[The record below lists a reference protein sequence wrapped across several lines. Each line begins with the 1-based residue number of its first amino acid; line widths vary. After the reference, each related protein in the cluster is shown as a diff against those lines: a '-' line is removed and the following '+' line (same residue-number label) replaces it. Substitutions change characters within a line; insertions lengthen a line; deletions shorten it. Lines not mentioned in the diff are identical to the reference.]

1 MKNTTIHKA
10 IMLGGVSS
18 LFAGAVWAGD
28 VNLPITGETDVQGSL
43 YAGGKLL
50 SDETA
55 SYGTVSVDITGGSVS
70 AGSGENVYWRDGVYG
85 GASEFGNENTSFSA
99 DRVVINM
106 SGGDMNNI
114 VAGSFATEKGSVSIG
129 SSEISISGG
138 LVRNS
143 VLGGSILT
151 YDSNGTIKGHAV
163 SETGSSRIT
172 VSGDAVIGE
181 TVSSA
186 KQKSENNDVIFNSVY
201 GGGYTAG
208 SGTQILGSTS
218 VAVSGGAV
226 VNGVVVG
233 GSHAGP
239 TGSAY
244 VGDKNAADFSSVV
257 SSVSIS
263 ENADIRGGYV
273 FGGAYHSWGDGAKS
287 SDIYG
292 STLVKVDGGR
302 IFNSDENAGYVF
314 GGGYSSD
321 GNDASHGS
329 ISNVYGSANVEIS
342 GGSVTNVYGGA
353 YVNEAFGYGSASGGV
368 MGGTNISITGGEVA
382 NVYGG
387 GLTERVTGT
396 DGLSVSSF
404 VKGGSKIVISGG
416 ASVGGDVYGGG
427 NGADSSLEGGTTVV
441 LKDGASV
448 AGTIYGGGANGATV
462 SGERT
467 FVLGSSGGTHAAAS
481 PVKVSGFDKIKI
493 FKSEAVLDGIVGTA
507 DANMQILRG
516 YAGDSTSNIRLTNAD
531 YSGISGTFDV
541 SSPVYGEGK
550 PFATSLI
557 NFSDNSTFTVESSS
571 FDGMSLSGAGAVIIN
586 GRVWSG
592 ISGSSTLNLKDVSFS
607 GNTASNLKTADNAAT
622 GLQNGLV
629 SASVVNIDNARFLNN
644 VAESASGVEG
654 EGTSL
659 YSGLVGGGKI
669 SISNSEFSGNEAR
682 QVSSGASGHNI
693 YGGIAYAGGGVSI
706 SVDST
711 RFLNNSSRASEGVS
725 GGLITRFPEATC
737 GYPARLSRAIRPMPK
752 DTRRAAGRSQ
762 TTTAP
767 W

>member
-1 MKNTTIHKA
+1 MLVELKDCEGLNLFDAICEKAGVGLHSPCGKRGACGGCAVKLLRGRVAEASRVRHPGETVRSCKSIILSGSLAVIVEPRSVEAAASVEKSFEILAPFEALKTRGCSVAVDIGTTTVAASLFSNGDGRVLDSASAVNGQAKFADNVPDRIRLDGKPTNLSMQKEILKTLEELLLPWDGRFSKAVISGNTA
-10 IMLGGVSS
+10 MLHFLCGEDASGMGKYPFEPAFLETRDFSSKGLFESLSEFRICTLPSASAFIGADIVAGLMAVGIENAGENCLFVDMGTNGEIVLKKGDSFYSASAAAGPAFEAYGLACGMRASRGAVSS
-18 LFAGAVWAGD
+18 LSIGRGFEVA
-28 VNLPITGETDVQGSL
+28 LET
-43 YAGGKLL
+43 
-50 SDETA
+50 
-55 SYGTVSVDITGGSVS
+55 I
-70 AGSGENVYWRDGVYG
+70 G
-85 GASEFGNENTSFSA
+85 GAA
-99 DRVVINM
+99 P
-106 SGGDMNNI
+106 
-114 VAGSFATEKGSVSIG
+114 AGIC
-129 SSEISISGG
+129 
-138 LVRNS
+138 
-143 VLGGSILT
+143 
-151 YDSNGTIKGHAV
+151 
-163 SETGSSRIT
+163 
-172 VSGDAVIGE
+172 
-181 TVSSA
+181 
-186 KQKSENNDVIFNSVY
+186 
-201 GGGYTAG
+201 
-208 SGTQILGSTS
+208 
-218 VAVSGGAV
+218 
-226 VNGVVVG
+226 
-233 GSHAGP
+233 
-239 TGSAY
+239 GSAY
-244 VGDKNAADFSSVV
+244 LDFLA
-257 SSVSIS
+257 
-263 ENADIRGGYV
+263 EARRGGV
-273 FGGAYHSWGDGAKS
+273 LGESGRFAEMCPVK
-287 SDIYG
+287 
-292 STLVKVDGGR
+292 KVDGGR

-571 FDGMSLSGAGAVIIN
+571 FDGMSLSGAGP
-586 GRVWSG
+586 
-592 ISGSSTLNLKDVSFS
+592 SS
-607 GNTASNLKTADNAAT
+607 
-622 GLQNGLV
+622 
-629 SASVVNIDNARFLNN
+629 
-644 VAESASGVEG
+644 
-654 EGTSL
+654 
-659 YSGLVGGGKI
+659 
-669 SISNSEFSGNEAR
+669 
-682 QVSSGASGHNI
+682 
-693 YGGIAYAGGGVSI
+693 
-706 SVDST
+706 
-711 RFLNNSSRASEGVS
+711 
-725 GGLITRFPEATC
+725 
-737 GYPARLSRAIRPMPK
+737 
-752 DTRRAAGRSQ
+752 
-762 TTTAP
+762 
-767 W
+767 